1 MNNLKKY
8 LITDPKIYSN
18 NEILFKENLLKALS
32 KNSIDFACFRDKES
46 PNFNSLAKI
55 FVDTCKK
62 ENIKN
67 ILINGDYK
75 KAKQLNAAGVHLTS
89 TQFDDIKNA
98 KELGLFVI
106 ISCHTFEDIK
116 NAKENFVDAVTFSPI
131 FNTPNKGA
139 PKGIEILNEAVNKFE
154 DIKIF
159 ALGGIIDE
167 NQLKQISKTKAYG
180 FASIRYF
187 V

>member
-18 NEILFKENLLKALS
+18 SETLFKENLLKALS

-46 PNFNSLAKI
+46 SNFDSLAKVFI
-55 FVDTCKK
+55 ETCKK

-67 ILINGDYK
+67 ILINGNYK
-75 KAKQLNAAGVHLTS
+75 KAKELNATGVHLTS
-89 TQFDDIKNA
+89 TQFDDIKKA

-116 NAKENFVDAVTFSPI
+116 KAKEKFADAVTFSPI
-131 FNTPNKGA
+131 FETPNKGA
-139 PKGIEILNEAVNKFE
+139 PKGIEILNEAIKKFE
-154 DIKIF
+154 TMKIF

-167 NQLKQISKTKAYG
+167 SQVKEISKTKAYG

>member
-1 MNNLKKY
+1 M
-8 LITDPKIYSN
+8 
-18 NEILFKENLLKALS
+18 
-32 KNSIDFACFRDKES
+32 
-46 PNFNSLAKI
+46 
-55 FVDTCKK
+55 
-62 ENIKN
+62 
-67 ILINGDYK
+67 
-75 KAKQLNAAGVHLTS
+75 GVHLTS
-89 TQFDDIKNA
+89 TQFEDIKNA

-106 ISCHTFEDIK
+106 ISCHTFDDIK
-116 NAKENFVDAVTFSPI
+116 NAKENFADAVTFSPI
-131 FNTPNKGA
+131 FETPNKGA

-167 NQLKQISKTKAYG
+167 NQVKQISKTKAYG